1 MPTVWLWIEEQIW
14 LLLDCQCRHI
24 LSVFIGGGNKPF
36 GVCFPSHPVRIQL
49 SLLSLSAHSRWWS
62 ERGDASGE
70 SGWEP
75 RGDTSVKRHILAL
88 SKYWDV
94 W

>member
-1 MPTVWLWIEEQIW
+1 MRSVWVWIYEQTW

-24 LSVFIGGGNKPF
+24 LSVFIAGGNKPF
-36 GVCFPSHPVRIQL
+36 RRVLPFTPCADPAVSAF
-49 SLLSLSAHSRWWS
+49 SLLTSRWRS

-75 RGDTSVKRHILAL
+75 HGDTSVKRHILVL

-94 W
+94 